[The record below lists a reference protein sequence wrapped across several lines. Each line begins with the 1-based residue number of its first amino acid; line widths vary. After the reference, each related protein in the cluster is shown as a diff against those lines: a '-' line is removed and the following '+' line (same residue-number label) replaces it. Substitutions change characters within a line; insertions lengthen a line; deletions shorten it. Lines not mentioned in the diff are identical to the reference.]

1 MNRLFMKRYGSEK
14 LNLFILIMNTYNNEK
29 PYYEI
34 VPLRDSNIKRAVIFG
49 GKVSKII
56 NYPQNILGSVCLY
69 LETDEVINENN
80 YFKNVQRL
88 LNLIWLTT
96 DLPID
101 YQTEEMQ
108 GCDDFEKIYN
118 DYKCETFYDPNIIQG
133 HPITQN
139 PIARVPIYS
148 CLINKLSD
156 KDFEKF
162 DNALNTYIWAQE
174 ITRLPNP
181 HLKYTLY
188 MTLYL
193 SSINQLANNPQPIC
207 TSMGEPVPH
216 LICEKCG
223 KRTGLTHVT
232 SHNEEIEK
240 IIKDLTTGSTDK
252 IIKKVKKS
260 YHELRSKFLHVGLLS
275 GGEKEGGF
283 LFSKFSEFGV
293 LSEEQKI
300 LLEEMINIKWL
311 NRKLLELFLQK
322 RQNA

>member
-1 MNRLFMKRYGSEK
+1 MNRLLMKRYGGEK
-14 LNLFILIMNTYNNEK
+14 QNLFIFIMNTYNNEK

-34 VPLRDSNIKRAVIFG
+34 MPLRDSNIKKVVIFG
-49 GKVSKII
+49 GKVSKTI
-56 NYPQNILGSVCLY
+56 NYPLNRLGSTCLY

-88 LNLIWLTT
+88 LNLIWLAT

-101 YQTEEMQ
+101 YQTEEML
-108 GCDDFEKIYN
+108 GYDGFEKIYN

-133 HPITQN
+133 QPITQN
-139 PIARVPIYS
+139 PIARVSIYN

-193 SSINQLANNPQPIC
+193 SSINQLANDPQPIC
-207 TSMGEPVPH
+207 ISMRESAPH

-223 KRTGLTHVT
+223 KKTGYTHVT

-240 IIKDLTTGSTDK
+240 LIKDLTTGNNDK

-260 YHELRSKFLHVGLLS
+260 YHKLRSKFLHVGLLS

-283 LFSKFSEFGV
+283 LFSKSSEFGI
-293 LSEEQKI
+293 LSEKQKE
-300 LLEEMINIKWL
+300 LVEDMINIKWL

-322 RQNA
+322 RQIT